1 MSWNGLVISAFA
13 RASQILKDEPEGT
26 RFYFPVVG
34 SNVSLHLST
43 SRSAYIA
50 SYHDY

>member
-34 SNVSLHLST
+34 SNVSLHYRLLGVFT
-43 SRSAYIA
+43 LLVILIN
-50 SYHDY
+50 